1 MQKNTNT
8 KNKEPDRRYFLQLFM
23 NSQKIIHNYILSM
36 VHDKA
41 DAEDLTQETALLM
54 WDKFDEFKPDSNFV
68 SWGVKIAHYKVMNYF
83 KTKKNVK
90 LFSDELLE
98 HISNCYQHKIGE
110 VEERLEALEQCLKK
124 LNQDDRKLINHY
136 YEQGLKVTQITDVM
150 GSSVHSLYRAMA
162 RIHDSLFCCINRTI
176 REWNSI
182 G

>member
-1 MQKNTNT
+1 MSK
-8 KNKEPDRRYFLQLFM
+8 KNKNNNSEPDRRYFLQLFM

-54 WDKFDEFKPDSNFV
+54 WDKFDEFKPDGNFV

-83 KTKKNVK
+83 RTKKNVK
-90 LFSDELLE
+90 FFTDDLLE
-98 HISNCYQHKIGE
+98 QISDCYQRKIGE
-110 VEERLEALEQCLKK
+110 VEDRLEALEQCLTK
-124 LNQDDRKLINHY
+124 LNTNDRKLITHY
-136 YEQGLKVTQITDVM
+136 YDQGLKVTQMTDVM

-162 RIHDSLFCCINRTI
+162 RIHDSLFCCINRTM